1 MLFLILCR
9 ICDDVRPTSNGQQ
22 HPDTMVSAAG
32 NGPLAPHMMSE
43 IPIRRVGSIGY
54 DGPIKRICIL
64 PATSRYK
71 SQKHSDGAAR
81 FCHHRRT
88 TRAFYGL
95 HTGSLPVKWIF
106 ACSEHRLQSIRRN
119 VPGFSTTY
127 AALGGHFRRRQP
139 WLRCW
144 LFSSAP
150 WKAY

>member
-1 MLFLILCR
+1 MTY
-9 ICDDVRPTSNGQQ
+9 DQRPTANSTPT
-22 HPDTMVSAAG
+22 PDTMAAAAAG
-32 NGPLAPHMMSE
+32 NDPLVPHMLSE

-71 SQKHSDGAAR
+71 SQKHSDGVAR
-81 FCHHRRT
+81 FMSSSPHHQSI
-88 TRAFYGL
+88 YGL
-95 HTGSLPVKWIF
+95 YTGSSPVKWIF
-106 ACSEHRLQSIRRN
+106 ACSEHRLRSIRRN
-119 VPGFSTTY
+119 VPGFLITY

-139 WLRCW
+139 WWRCW